1 MGGHWLLTFLIIVA
15 CALGLVAGFYWG
27 GPVLLK
33 WLIRRRLGGY
43 IRQANQVDAGLPLR
57 LSTERTVAV
66 LGAGVAGLSAAVTL
80 ARRGQKVTIF
90 EKNSYLG
97 GKLGSWQVDLG
108 GETQAW
114 VSHGFHAFFPHYH
127 NLNRWLDSMAL
138 RSEFASIGDYVI
150 LGRDGQVLRFADLQT
165 TPVLNLFSLM
175 KAGMFTLGD
184 ALKAP
189 GRDLYGVFLE
199 YDAEETFRQLDHLSY
214 AEFSD
219 KAQVPPRLKLAF
231 NTFARAFFADETKLS
246 FAELVKSFHFYYLS
260 HDGGLVYDYPR
271 RDYEA
276 AFLEPIRQELERHG
290 AELRMSTPVDT
301 LAAVGPGFLVN
312 GEAFD
317 RVVVATDVVGA
328 NHILSKAQGLAPEL
342 CAQLSELHP
351 GQRYCVLR
359 LWMDRDVRDDIPV
372 FVITERV
379 QVLDSVTLYHRFEQ
393 ETQSDVKAAQARGE
407 NVRAVIELHCY
418 SVPDDLPDDQVK
430 VALVAELM
438 EFFPELKGAV
448 TFHEHFQLR
457 RDFTAFHVGC
467 DAKRPS
473 VETGTPGLVCAGD
486 WVRLPFPAM
495 LLEAACASGLWAANA
510 LLREDGLRE
519 EQVLSVPLRGLMAG
533 MPAPPARKI
542 LAPLEKPQP
551 LREKTQPSEMP
562 QRLREKPQRKV

>member
-1 MGGHWLLTFLIIVA
+1 MLVITFASVLVSLVIVYF
-15 CALGLVAGFYWG
+15 L
-27 GPVLLK
+27 GPVFLR

-43 IRQANQVDAGLPLR
+43 VRQANQVDLTQPLR

-66 LGAGVAGLSAAVTL
+66 LGAGVAGLTAATTL
-80 ARRGQKVTIF
+80 ARRGYKVTLF
-90 EKNSYLG
+90 EKNTYLG
-97 GKLGSWQVDLG
+97 GKLGSWPVDFG
-108 GETQAW
+108 DGRQAW
-114 VSHGFHAFFPHYH
+114 VSHGFHAFFPHYY
-127 NLNRWLDSMAL
+127 NLNSWLDSMSL
-138 RSEFASIGDYVI
+138 REEFSSIGDYVI

-199 YDAEETFRQLDHLSY
+199 YDAEETFRTLDHLSY
-214 AEFSD
+214 AEFSN
-219 KAQVPPRLKLAF
+219 KAKVPPRLKLAF

-271 RDYEA
+271 RDYESI
-276 AFLEPIRQELERHG
+276 FLEPIRKELLNHG
-290 AELRMSTPVDT
+290 AELRMETAVDT
-301 LAAVGPGFLVN
+301 LRAQDSGFLVN

-317 RVVVATDVVGA
+317 RVIVSTDVVGA
-328 NHILSKAQGLAPEL
+328 NHILSKAEGVPSALRQ
-342 CAQLSELHP
+342 QLGELHP

-359 LWMDRDVRDDIPV
+359 LWIDKDVRDDIPV

-407 NVRAVIELHCY
+407 AVKAVIELHCY
-418 SVPDDLPDDQVK
+418 SVPDELPDDAVK
-430 VALVAELM
+430 ATLLGEM
-438 EFFPELKGAV
+438 EEFFPELKGAV
-448 TFHEHFQLR
+448 VAHEHFQLR

-467 DAKRPS
+467 DAKRPI
-473 VETGTPGLVCAGD
+473 VETGVPGLVCAGD

-510 LLREDGLRE
+510 LLRQDNLRE

-542 LAPLEKPQP
+542 LAPEIGASSAAVTAK
-551 LREKTQPSEMP
+551 R
-562 QRLREKPQRKV
+562 

>member
-1 MGGHWLLTFLIIVA
+1 MFVIIFASVLVSLVVLYLL
-15 CALGLVAGFYWG
+15 
-27 GPVLLK
+27 GPVVLK

-43 IRQANQVDAGLPLR
+43 VRQANQVDQTQPLR

-66 LGAGVAGLSAAVTL
+66 LGAGVAGLTAATTL
-80 ARRGQKVTIF
+80 ARRGYKVTLF
-90 EKNSYLG
+90 EKNAYLG
-97 GKLGSWQVDLG
+97 GKLGSWPVDLEG
-108 GETQAW
+108 GQQAW
-114 VSHGFHAFFPHYH
+114 VSHGFHAFFPHYY
-127 NLNRWLDSMAL
+127 NLNSWLDSMSL
-138 RSEFASIGDYVI
+138 RKEFSSIGDYVI

-175 KAGMFTLGD
+175 RAGMFTLGD

-199 YDAEETFRQLDHLSY
+199 YDAEETFRTLDHLSY
-214 AEFSD
+214 AEFSH
-219 KAQVPPRLKLAF
+219 KAKVPPRLKLAF

-271 RDYEA
+271 RDYESI
-276 AFLEPIRQELERHG
+276 FLEPIRTELLSHG
-290 AELRMSTPVDT
+290 AELRMETAVDT
-301 LAAVGPGFLVN
+301 LQAQDSRFLVN

-317 RVVVATDVVGA
+317 RVIVSTDVVGA
-328 NHILSKAQGLAPEL
+328 NHILSQAEGLPAAL
-342 CAQLSELHP
+342 CQQLSELHP

-359 LWMDRDVRDDIPV
+359 LWIDKDVRDDIPV

-379 QVLDSVTLYHRFEQ
+379 QVLDSVTLYHRFER
-393 ETQSDVKAAQARGE
+393 ETQSCLQAAQARGE
-407 NVRAVIELHCY
+407 AVKAVIELHCY
-418 SVPDDLPDDQVK
+418 SVPDELPDDAVK
-430 VALVAELM
+430 ATLLSEM
-438 EFFPELKGAV
+438 EEFFPELKGAV
-448 TFHEHFQLR
+448 IAHEHFQLR

-467 DAKRPS
+467 DAKRPT
-473 VETGTPGLVCAGD
+473 VETGVSGLVCAGD

-510 LLREDGLRE
+510 LLRQDQLRE

-542 LAPLEKPQP
+542 LAPESSA
-551 LREKTQPSEMP
+551 PSAD
-562 QRLREKPQRKV
+562 VT